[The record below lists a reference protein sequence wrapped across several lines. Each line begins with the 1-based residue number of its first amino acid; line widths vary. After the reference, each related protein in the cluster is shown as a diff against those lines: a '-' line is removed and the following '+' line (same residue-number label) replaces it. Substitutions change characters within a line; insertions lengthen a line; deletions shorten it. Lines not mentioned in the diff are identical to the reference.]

1 MNIKAI
7 LINQLAAMLSSGKI
21 FARIKGI
28 VQSVD
33 DTDKTGEQKRQLVL
47 DSLKATGIEVGGFLL
62 NCLLELAVT
71 WLRLQTG
78 K

>member
-28 VQSVD
+28 VQSIDHTD
-33 DTDKTGEQKRQLVL
+33 DTGEQKRQYVI
-47 DSLKATGIEVGGFLL
+47 DVLKATGIEVGGFLL
-62 NCLLELAVT
+62 NCLIELAVT
-71 WLRLQTG
+71 WLRLQSS